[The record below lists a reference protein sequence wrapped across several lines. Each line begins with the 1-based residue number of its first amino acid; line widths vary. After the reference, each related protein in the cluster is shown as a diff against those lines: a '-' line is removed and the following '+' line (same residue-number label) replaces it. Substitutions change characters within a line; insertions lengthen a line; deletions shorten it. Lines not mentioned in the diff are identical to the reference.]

1 MELLVLIRAV
11 SILVEVVVQVE
22 LLKHKLLDQVVLGA
36 VVLVETIQE

>member
-11 SILVEVVVQVE
+11 SILEAVEELVE